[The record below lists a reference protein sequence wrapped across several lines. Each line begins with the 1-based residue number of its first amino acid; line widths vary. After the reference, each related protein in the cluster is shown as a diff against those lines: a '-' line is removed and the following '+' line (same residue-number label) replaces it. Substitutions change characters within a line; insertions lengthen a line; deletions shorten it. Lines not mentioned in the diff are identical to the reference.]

1 MSMSNHRN
9 GSNNEND
16 DMALRSQRRIL
27 VADDDADIRS
37 LLRALFEQEGYQ
49 VQEAETGEEVLRIL
63 TGAED
68 DRPALALVDVRMPSH
83 DGTEIPRDEGLQPQ
97 MEGGIQTLQ
106 RLQEQGVEV
115 PIIIMTGF
123 NSSALAI
130 KAIQLGAF
138 DYITKPF
145 VEIDDVLL
153 NVNRVFEH
161 QRLAQ
166 EVRELRKRVEN
177 RDPTDR
183 MVGRSPAMIDI
194 FKTIGLVA
202 RNPATVL
209 VTGETGTG
217 KELMAE
223 TIHMASDRRMGPLVK
238 VNCAALP
245 ETLLESELFGHEKG
259 AFTGAIALHK
269 GRFEAAH
276 KGTIFLD
283 EIGEMTLG
291 TQKKLLRV
299 LQERE
304 FERVGGTVPVKVDVR
319 VVAATNKNLRE
330 EVLAGRFREDL
341 FFRLNVIAVH
351 MPPLRERRDDIP
363 ALVAH
368 FLDKHRFSPT
378 TPPGRI
384 SEEAMLILERYDWPG
399 NVRELENMI
408 ERAVVMSR
416 GGVIT
421 TQHIVFANEL
431 NRYVLDVD
439 QRVRQ
444 KTPLDEMLREVE
456 REAIRTALRQSDQD
470 TVRAA
475 ALLGI
480 SPEYLGKRMAELLP
494 RDKTA

>member
-1 MSMSNHRN
+1 MSMSNHKTSLKSQSEN
-9 GSNNEND
+9 GAISPPH
-16 DMALRSQRRIL
+16 RIL
-27 VADDDADIRS
+27 VADDEADIRS
-37 LLRALFEQEGYQ
+37 LLRSLFEGEGYE
-49 VQEAETGEEVLRIL
+49 VQEAETGEEVLHIL
-63 TGAED
+63 TGPED
-68 DRPALALVDVRMPSH
+68 ERPDLALVDVRMPSH
-83 DGTEIPRDEGLQPQ
+83 DASNGARIDSSQPQ
-97 MEGGIQTLQ
+97 VEDGIQTLQ
-106 RLQEQGVEV
+106 RLHEQGVEV

-123 NSSALAI
+123 NSSSLAI

-145 VEIDDVLL
+145 VELDDVLL

-161 QRLAQ
+161 QLLAQ
-166 EVRELRKRVEN
+166 EVRELRRRVES

-183 MVGRSPAMIDI
+183 MVGRSSPMIEI

-209 VTGETGTG
+209 ITGETGTG

-304 FERVGGTVPVKVDVR
+304 FERVGGNIPVKVDVR
-319 VVAATNKNLRE
+319 VVAATNSNAARRS
-330 EVLAGRFREDL
+330 AGGAVPRRPLLPAQRHCRAYAAAARTHATIFPRWW
-341 FFRLNVIAVH
+341 RTSSISIASARPPRQGASLK
-351 MPPLRERRDDIP
+351 MPCC
-363 ALVAH
+363 
-368 FLDKHRFSPT
+368 
-378 TPPGRI
+378 
-384 SEEAMLILERYDWPG
+384 ILEHYDWPG
-399 NVRELENMI
+399 NVRELENII

-431 NRYVLDVD
+431 NRFVMDVD
-439 QRVRQ
+439 QKVRQ
-444 KTPLDEMLREVE
+444 KTRWMRCCA
-456 REAIRTALRQSDQD
+456 R
-470 TVRAA
+470 
-475 ALLGI
+475 
-480 SPEYLGKRMAELLP
+480 
-494 RDKTA
+494 